1 MDYTK
6 IERNQIVSQVENDLI
21 LKSSKIQELKTEIF
35 YIFDL
40 EQELKEQIHNLRFKR
55 LRMLFLIHK
64 LKELK
69 GGSKTISI

>member
-1 MDYTK
+1 MEYTK

-40 EQELKEQIHNLRFKR
+40 EQELKEQIRNLRFKR
-55 LRMLFLIHK
+55 LRMLFLLCK

>member
-1 MDYTK
+1 MEYTK
-6 IERNQIVSQVENDLI
+6 IERNQIVSQVENDLTS
-21 LKSSKIQELKTEIF
+21 KSSKIQELKTEIF

>member
-40 EQELKEQIHNLRFKR
+40 EQGLKEQIHNLRFKR
-55 LRMLFLIHK
+55 LRMLFLLRK